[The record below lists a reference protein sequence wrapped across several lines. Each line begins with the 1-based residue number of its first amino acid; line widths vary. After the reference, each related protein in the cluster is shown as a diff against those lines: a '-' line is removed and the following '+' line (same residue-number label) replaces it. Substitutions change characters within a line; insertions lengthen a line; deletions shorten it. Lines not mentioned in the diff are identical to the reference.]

1 LIKALEYLN
10 IAIEKDPGWAPPYA
24 GVAQVWVGLAQ
35 MGFASPEIAG
45 PKIYENINK
54 ALELDPDFADSHFI
68 NGIIAVWTEWNWEK
82 GEKEFLHALSINPN
96 DAMSRIYYAHLLM
109 SLQRPDEALSQGQ
122 RAVDLDPLNS
132 LIQALYAVVL
142 TDVGNWEAAF
152 EYCEK
157 SLALDP
163 GSFFAS
169 GIMEMVAYRLERYD
183 ESFEA
188 AKTILPIEDDVMEDI
203 EKIFNE
209 HGYYV
214 ALEEVV
220 HQLELLAPNSFVHP
234 FDMAIRYN
242 MLNQYE
248 KAMDWIETGF
258 EIHDPNMPYIAVGIA
273 NFNELYDNPRFIAIM
288 EKMNLP
294 LKEN

>member
-1 LIKALEYLN
+1 M
-10 IAIEKDPGWAPPYA
+10 
-24 GVAQVWVGLAQ
+24 VFV
-35 MGFASPEIAG
+35 SPEIAG

-96 DAMSRIYYAHLLM
+96 DAMSRIFYAHLLTI
-109 SLQRPDEALSQGQ
+109 LQRPDEALSQGQ

-169 GIMEMVAYRLERYD
+169 NVMQIVAYHLERY
-183 ESFEA
+183 EELFEA
-188 AKTILPIEDDVMEDI
+188 QKIYLPLDDNVMNDI

-209 HGYYV
+209 QGFNM
-214 ALEEVV
+214 AFEEVV
-220 HQLELLAPNSFVHP
+220 RQMELLAQNNYVPPVY
-234 FDMAIRYN
+234 MALRYYL
-242 MLNQYE
+242 LNQHE
-248 KAMDWIETGF
+248 KAMNWLEKGF
-258 EIHDPNMPYIAVGIA
+258 ELHDPNMPYIATGIYQL
-273 NFNELYDNPRFIAIM
+273 EQLYNHPRFIAIL

-294 LKEN
+294 LKDE